1 MSDSSGCLFCT
12 QSSMYSHPKQ
22 TSGAKMAG
30 KCMSGRKNEDELP
43 CWGCICWV
51 KWMCKRCSRTHWV
64 CLKRMNWMFL
74 CSNVQVSFRRKNK
87 CVFLGFM
94 KGRLVGWTEW
104 SIRVPIVD
112 GHVNLQSS
120 PHPGST
126 KQSHS
131 NSLFVQSLALSSR
144 GSCSSLPSSPR
155 PCQNSRA
162 H

>member
-1 MSDSSGCLFCT
+1 MSDSCGCLFCA

-51 KWMCKRCSRTHWV
+51 KWMCKRCRRTHWV

-94 KGRLVGWTEW
+94 KGRLVGWTEC
-104 SIRVPIVD
+104 SILGVVVVRLPVVD
-112 GHVNLQSS
+112 DQISS
-120 PHPGST
+120 QLNSHTIIS

-144 GSCSSLPSSPR
+144 GSC
-155 PCQNSRA
+155 
-162 H
+162 